1 VKTSQVTG
9 RSAYKSRTPFYRIAA
24 QPCIRS
30 VSRRRTGVTPLYFEA
45 QCRVLHFPTTWN
57 LVKTK

>member
-30 VSRRRTGVTPLYFEA
+30 VQGDERESRHYILRLNAAFSISRLRGI
-45 QCRVLHFPTTWN
+45 
-57 LVKTK
+57 